1 MIFLRFESFREYLK
15 LYPVTA
21 ALLGLNLIMF
31 IVTFILSLFYGEI
44 VSLYLLGALIY
55 PSEISDLW
63 RIISSMFLHGGFEHF
78 LFNGFSLFLFGPAL
92 ERLLGK
98 LKYSVLYFCSGIV
111 GNIISIAVYGSEVF
125 SVGASGA
132 IYGLLGAYLFIV
144 IYLKHRIDPQSRT
157 TVIVILSMG
166 MIYSF
171 INENVNIYAH
181 IGGLAAG
188 FVTFSLMIRKN
199 HI

>member
-15 LYPVTA
+15 FYPVTA
-21 ALLGLNLIMF
+21 ALLGLNVMMF
-31 IVTFILSLFYGEI
+31 IITFILSFFYGEV
-44 VSLYLLGALIY
+44 VSLFLLGALIY

-63 RIISSMFLHGGFEHF
+63 RIISSMFLHGGFEHL

-98 LKYSVLYFCSGIV
+98 LKYSVVYFCSGIV
-111 GNIISIAVYGSEVF
+111 GNVISIAVYGTELF

-144 IYLKHRIDPQSRT
+144 VYLKHRIDPQSRT
-157 TVIVILSMG
+157 TVIVILSVG
-166 MIYSF
+166 MIYSLF
-171 INENVNIYAH
+171 NENVNIYAH
-181 IGGLAAG
+181 LGGLAAG
-188 FVTFSLMIRKN
+188 FVIFSLLIRKN
-199 HI
+199 HN